1 LFETNKQNTE
11 NEPGVSGGHLARLVV
26 MASGNGS
33 NLQAI
38 MDACSSG
45 DLNANIVCVIS
56 DQPAATALKRAATAD
71 IPTCAFPWQPYRE
84 LGRDRRTYD
93 ADLAELVRS
102 YSPDWIVLAGWMRL
116 LSSAFLERFP
126 MQVINLHPA
135 LPGTFP
141 GTHAIER
148 AWDDYKAGLIQ
159 HTGVMVHFVP
169 DEGVDSGPVIAH
181 QVVPFEPDDNLDS
194 LTSRIHA
201 VEHRLL
207 VSALRSLTAPLNSV
221 PHTQ

>member
-1 LFETNKQNTE
+1 LFETHKQDDE
-11 NEPGVSGGHLARLVV
+11 NDPETSGTHLTRLVV

-45 DLNANIVCVIS
+45 NLNANIVCVIS
-56 DQPAATALKRAATAD
+56 DQPAATALKRAAAAG
-71 IPTCAFPWQPYRE
+71 IPTCTFPWRPYRE
-84 LGRDRRTYD
+84 MGRDRRAYD
-93 ADLAELVRS
+93 ADLAELVRT

-169 DEGVDSGPVIAH
+169 DEGVDTGPVIVYE
-181 QVVPFEPDDNLDS
+181 VVPFELDDNLNS
-194 LTSRIHA
+194 LTTRIHA

-207 VSALRSLTAPLNSV
+207 ITALRSLIAPLISA
-221 PHTQ
+221 PQPE